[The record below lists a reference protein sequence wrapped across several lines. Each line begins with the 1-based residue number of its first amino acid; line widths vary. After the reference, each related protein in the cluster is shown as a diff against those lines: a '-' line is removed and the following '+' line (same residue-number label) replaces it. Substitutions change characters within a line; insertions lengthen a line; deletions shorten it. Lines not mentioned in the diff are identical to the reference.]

1 MVGLEK
7 GVIVIREGERVRDLR
22 GDVNDKTGGGSISN
36 IDDTEYHCNK
46 TQIRK
51 VISGVVGAA
60 SSVTSI
66 QVANLLRLFKIP
78 QETEETRDEEEEL
91 KLHDDDITPSSMET
105 GTECSGPDTM
115 KTMTDDA
122 PDESI
127 VSDDSGIFETNTPEL
142 ESGETPLDSACDGY
156 VRVSVPDALEQH
168 VSFWSTSPELSNK
181 QRFEYF
187 TRTIPSDHHQVKAMV
202 EIVKKL
208 GWSYVS
214 IIYEESNY
222 GVKAF
227 EELEVLLAKYSIC
240 IAIKEKLVKD
250 SGVAEETA
258 YDDIVLKLLT
268 KPRARGVIVFGS
280 DQEVAGM
287 MRAVRRMN
295 ATGNFS
301 WVGSDGWSARGLV
314 SDGSEA
320 EVEGTLSLQPQAN
333 PVRGFDEYFL
343 NLTVENNRRDPWFI
357 EFWEDHFKCK
367 YPNGSRTPY
376 NTEFN
381 RTCTGKEKLSHNNTA
396 FENQLQFVSDAVM
409 AFAHALND
417 MHKELCHG
425 KKGLCEAMKPTK
437 GSDLLKY
444 LRLSGDK
451 FKFDANG
458 DGPARYNIIHFK
470 EMSPGSYEWVRVGE
484 YVEGELR
491 LNLSEIQ
498 FKAEHPRPP
507 ESVCSL
513 PCDRGQAKQYLE
525 GESCCWH
532 CFNCTQY
539 HVRSSTDET
548 KCVICPEGTKPNVEH
563 TECLEVPEVYLKYE
577 SHWAI
582 GAMGLST
589 MGILITAF
597 IGLVF
602 IRHNDTPVVKAA
614 GRELSYVLL
623 TGILMCYL
631 VTFVLVMKPTD
642 IVCGVQRFGTGFCF
656 TVVYAALLTKTNRIS
671 RIFNA
676 GKRTVKRPS
685 FISPKSQLIICT
697 GMISV
702 QVLINGV
709 WMVLSP
715 PRAIH
720 HYPTREDNLL
730 VCASFISASYMIAFG
745 YPIVL
750 IVVCTVY
757 AVLTRNIPEAFNES
771 KHIGFTMYTTCVIW
785 LAFVPLYFG
794 TGNHMPLRI
803 TTMSVTIS
811 LSASVTVAC
820 LFSPKLYIIL
830 IRPDQNVRQS
840 MMPTSRY
847 KSTSGPTIV
856 TNNAHTND
864 LKKADSLKMNCL
876 EKPKPPLK
884 SVSTQ
889 TSNPGLLNGDALH
902 EDTNLPSKAK
912 SPSEEKPKAKVSTS
926 CEEDKPNSNSKTL
939 PPVAEESPQVIAT
952 STEDKPQTKP
962 EELTNHKVNQDSVNN
977 NVPCMTSSL

>member
-1 MVGLEK
+1 MYK
-7 GVIVIREGERVRDLR
+7 F
-22 GDVNDKTGGGSISN
+22 DK
-36 IDDTEYHCNK
+36 EF
-46 TQIRK
+46 
-51 VISGVVGAA
+51 
-60 SSVTSI
+60 SVT
-66 QVANLLRLFKIP
+66 NFLLDFRFG
-78 QETEETRDEEEEL
+78 
-91 KLHDDDITPSSMET
+91 T
-105 GTECSGPDTM
+105 GFC
-115 KTMTDDA
+115 
-122 PDESI
+122 
-127 VSDDSGIFETNTPEL
+127 
-142 ESGETPLDSACDGY
+142 
-156 VRVSVPDALEQH
+156 
-168 VSFWSTSPELSNK
+168 
-181 QRFEYF
+181 F
-187 TRTIPSDHHQVKAMV
+187 TVVYA
-202 EIVKKL
+202 
-208 GWSYVS
+208 
-214 IIYEESNY
+214 
-222 GVKAF
+222 A
-227 EELEVLLAKYSIC
+227 
-240 IAIKEKLVKD
+240 
-250 SGVAEETA
+250 
-258 YDDIVLKLLT
+258 LLT
-268 KPRARGVIVFGS
+268 KTNRISRIFN
-280 DQEVAGM
+280 AGK
-287 MRAVRRMN
+287 RTR
-295 ATGNFS
+295 
-301 WVGSDGWSARGLV
+301 
-314 SDGSEA
+314 
-320 EVEGTLSLQPQAN
+320 
-333 PVRGFDEYFL
+333 EYS
-343 NLTVENNRRDPWFI
+343 I
-357 EFWEDHFKCK
+357 I
-367 YPNGSRTPY
+367 
-376 NTEFN
+376 
-381 RTCTGKEKLSHNNTA
+381 GKS
-396 FENQLQFVSDAVM
+396 
-409 AFAHALND
+409 
-417 MHKELCHG
+417 
-425 KKGLCEAMKPTK
+425 
-437 GSDLLKY
+437 
-444 LRLSGDK
+444 LSGDK

-702 QVLINGV
+702 QVNMFGTGFCFTV
-709 WMVLSP
+709 VY
-715 PRAIH
+715 AA
-720 HYPTREDNLL
+720 LL
-730 VCASFISASYMIAFG
+730 TKTNRISRIFNAGKRTVKRPSFISPKSQLIICTGMISVQYMIAFG

-926 CEEDKPNSNSKTL
+926 CE
-939 PPVAEESPQVIAT
+939 VFV
-952 STEDKPQTKP
+952 
-962 EELTNHKVNQDSVNN
+962 H
-977 NVPCMTSSL
+977 